1 MSDADG
7 FPALDDW
14 FARHLPELAIEWQPA
29 AVPAPSLVVLNGA
42 LAASLGLSPEELRL
56 PAAVA
61 VFAGNAVP
69 TGARPVAMG
78 YAGHQFGNYSPRL
91 GDGRALLLGEFTAAD
106 GKVRDLHLKGSGRT
120 PFARGGDGKA
130 ALGPMLREYLISEA
144 LHALG
149 VPTTRSLAVA
159 ATGERIMRDTGPL
172 PGAVLAR
179 VAASHLRV
187 GMFEYAARLPAEG
200 VVQRLADHAI
210 TRHHPAAASEEQPY
224 LALLAA
230 VAEAQA
236 SLIAQWMSLG
246 FIHGVM
252 NTDNMTISG
261 ESIDFGPCA
270 FMDRYDP
277 RTVFSSIDSGGR
289 YAYGRQPGIA
299 QWNLARLAESL
310 LSLIADESSLA
321 VELAMAELERFPERF
336 QSHWEAQMRA
346 KLGLLTS
353 LDGDRALFDTLH
365 TAMSA
370 AGADFTGTFREL
382 ASVLRGG
389 VAADGFFDGD
399 WLAQWQARLAV
410 EGREAGVVA
419 DAMDAVNPRYIP
431 RNHHVELALTL
442 ASDGDLAPFEL
453 LLHVVTN
460 PFVVRPEWEAFEGPA
475 PDAFAATHRTF
486 CGT

>member
-1 MSDADG
+1 MSHADG
-7 FPALDDW
+7 LPALDDW
-14 FARHLPELAIEWQPA
+14 FARELPELAIEWQSA
-29 AVPAPSLVVLNGA
+29 AVPAPALVVLNDA
-42 LAASLGLSPEELRL
+42 LAESLGLSPDALRSS
-56 PAAVA
+56 AAVD

-91 GDGRALLLGEFTAAD
+91 GDGRALLLGEFNAAD

-144 LHALG
+144 MHALR

-159 ATGERIMRDTGPL
+159 ATGEQIMRDTGLL
-172 PGAVLAR
+172 PGAVLVR

-187 GMFEYAARLPAEG
+187 GMFEYAARLPADGLVE
-200 VVQRLADHAI
+200 RLADHAI
-210 TRHHPAAASEEQPY
+210 ARHHPSVATAERPY

-236 SLIAQWMSLG
+236 SLVAQWMSLG

-299 QWNLARLAESL
+299 QWNLARLAEAL
-310 LSLIADESSLA
+310 LPLIDDDSSAA
-321 VELAMAELERFPERF
+321 VELAMAELERFPDRF
-336 QSHWEAQMRA
+336 QSQWETQMRA

-353 LDGDRALFDTLH
+353 VDGDRSLFDALH
-365 TAMSA
+365 TAMSV
-370 AGADFTGTFREL
+370 GRADFTSTFRTL
-382 ASVLRGG
+382 ASVLRGH
-389 VAADGFFDGD
+389 VAADAFFDGE
-399 WLAQWQARLAV
+399 WLERWQARLAL
-410 EGREAGVVA
+410 EGRDAVVVA
-419 DAMDAVNPRYIP
+419 DAMDGVNPRYIP

-453 LLHVVTN
+453 LLEVVTN